1 MSGNAPATWRPPS
14 FADVATQLQR
24 DPKGTGAN
32 LDLAIQ
38 TLFRQQSAGTHNG
51 ATAARPGGVNT
62 GFMYFDTTL
71 GKPIWWSGSTWVDA
85 TGASV

>member
-14 FADVATQLQR
+14 FTDVAAQLQR

-32 LDLAIQ
+32 LDLSIQ
-38 TLFRQQSAGTHNG
+38 TLFRQVSAGVQNG
-51 ATAARPGGVNT
+51 ATSARPGSVNV

-71 GKPIWWSGSTWVDA
+71 GKPIWMGTNGWIDA
-85 TGASV
+85 TGATV